1 MCVPNPN
8 WELVPQLKAL
18 PSVICLETLGALRCS
33 IMIIWD
39 YGALKME
46 QGQIIQDFVCEDV

>member
-18 PSVICLETLGALRCS
+18 PSVICLETPGALRCS

-46 QGQIIQDFVCEDV
+46 QGQIIQDFM